1 MIVFLRGE
9 IADKQPARIVLDV
22 GGVGYEIFIPLSS
35 YDRLPSVGETCQL
48 SIVDHVREDAHLLFG
63 FATDAEQRMFGLLTG
78 ISGIGPKLALS
89 ALSGL
94 TVRDLSAAV
103 LDGDV
108 KRLSTI
114 QGVGRKMAE
123 RMVIELR
130 DRIDPGEAMRARAGG
145 EGAKVN
151 GQALTDAVMALSALG
166 YSQDQARKMVEK
178 VLALTDPPTAVEAII
193 KRALS
198 GR

>member
-1 MIVFLRGE
+1 
-9 IADKQPARIVLDV
+9 
-22 GGVGYEIFIPLSS
+22 
-35 YDRLPSVGETCQL
+35 VGEVCRL
-48 SIVDHVREDAHLLFG
+48 NIVDHVREDTHLLFG
-63 FATDAEQRMFGLLTG
+63 FATDDEQHMFGLLTG
-78 ISGIGPKLALS
+78 INGIGPKLALS

-94 TVRDLSAAV
+94 TVRDLTAAV

-114 QGVGRKMAE
+114 QGIGRKMAE
-123 RMVIELR
+123 RMVVELR
-130 DRIDPGEAMRARAGG
+130 DRIDPGEAMRARAAKQGG
-145 EGAKVN
+145 DMS
-151 GQALTDAVMALSALG
+151 GQALADAVLALSALG

-178 VLALTDPPTAVEAII
+178 VLALSDPPTGVEAII